1 VPPADPDQPARAE
14 SFARLFEAVPEGV
27 YIGLLG
33 PRDNVTIAAN
43 PFLRIMLGHPP
54 GTPEASLRPFE
65 PDRFTD
71 EGARTAFIDRL
82 ARDGAVTDYLLRL
95 RRADESVIW
104 VEVTANATVSE
115 STGQVRIE
123 ALMRDVSDR
132 KTLEDQSRD
141 LYHQLLQAEKMAA
154 LGTTISGVAHELNNP
169 LATILT
175 WSERLTSRDLEAS
188 TRRGIDTILR
198 EAERAARIVRNLLTF
213 ARKRHTTRTM
223 VDINQVV
230 RETLALRAYEQRVT
244 NISVI
249 DALASGIPSVF
260 ADPHQIQQVL
270 LNLVINAEQ
279 AMLTSNGRGT
289 LMVRTWQ
296 DPDHESIVLE
306 VNDDGPG
313 VPEDV
318 RTKIFDPFFTT
329 KEVGKGT
336 GLGLTVAYAIVE
348 EHGGRMWLV
357 SEPGGGASF
366 YVELPVAG
374 GKLRAVAPGE
384 LAGVVAAAAGG
395 DAPGAVDELG
405 SVPDLAAMEEP
416 NHLDWAGISESVS
429 ESIVAEGAGAARSA
443 AAGGAAAGAARGLRG
458 AQKPAPRVQIV
469 APVQGTATP
478 RLDSPAVLIVEDET
492 ALASAMAESFSDA
505 GFLVDRAGDGE
516 EAMACLEGGQ
526 YDVII
531 SDLKMPRMDG
541 IQLFAALRERHPEM
555 ARRIMFVT
563 GDVIGTD
570 AERFLADS
578 GCQWLAKPFR
588 LSELLRMAKEV
599 MR

>member
-1 VPPADPDQPARAE
+1 MIAEAERGLAATAFTPNPESRVPSPDIIPPVPPSGPGDPSRAE
-14 SFARLFEAVPEGV
+14 SFARLFEAVHEGV

-33 PRDNVTIAAN
+33 ARDNVTIAAN
-43 PFLRIMLGHPP
+43 PFFRIMLGYPP
-54 GTPEASLRPFE
+54 GTPEASLRPFD

-71 EGARTAFIDRL
+71 EGARTVFIDRL

-95 RRADESVIW
+95 RRVDNSVMW
-104 VEVTANATVSE
+104 VELTASASVLE
-115 STGQVRIE
+115 STGQVRVE
-123 ALMRDVSDR
+123 ALVRDVSDR
-132 KTLEDQSRD
+132 KQLEDQSRD

-175 WSERLTSRDLEAS
+175 WSERLAERDLDDAS
-188 TRRGIDTILR
+188 RRGIETILR

-213 ARKRHTTRTM
+213 ARKRHTTRAM
-223 VDINQVV
+223 VDVNLVV
-230 RETLALRAYEQRVT
+230 RETLALRSYEQRVT

-249 DALASGIPSVF
+249 DALASGIPQVF

-279 AMLTSNGRGT
+279 AMLTANGRGT

-296 DPDHESIVLE
+296 DPEHESIVLE

-348 EHGGRMWLV
+348 EHGGRMWLT
-357 SEPGGGASF
+357 SDEGAGASF

-374 GKLRAVAPGE
+374 GKLRAIAPGE
-384 LAGVVAAAAGG
+384 LSGTGEAIAAGG
-395 DAPGAVDELG
+395 EAAVDEVVE
-405 SVPDLAAMEEP
+405 VPDLAAIEEP
-416 NHLDWAGISESVS
+416 VRPRRTRPAS
-429 ESIVAEGAGAARSA
+429 AR
-443 AAGGAAAGAARGLRG
+443 
-458 AQKPAPRVQIV
+458 KPTPPRVQIV
-469 APVQGTATP
+469 APAQGDGSHH
-478 RLDSPAVLIVEDET
+478 LDAAAVLIVEDEA
-492 ALASAMAESFSDA
+492 ALASAMAEAFGDA

-516 EAMACLEGGQ
+516 EAMARLEGGQ

-541 IQLFAALRERHPEM
+541 IELFGALRKRHPEM
-555 ARRIMFVT
+555 AGRIMFVT

-578 GCQWLAKPFR
+578 GCRWLAKPFR
-588 LSELLRMAKEV
+588 LSELLRLAKEV
-599 MR
+599 MS

>member
-1 VPPADPDQPARAE
+1 MPPADPAKPLRAE
-14 SFARLFEAVPEGV
+14 SFARLFEAVHEGV
-27 YIGLLG
+27 YIGTIG
-33 PRDNVTIAAN
+33 PRDNITIAAN
-43 PFLRIMLGHPP
+43 PYLRIMLGYPP
-54 GTPEASLRPFE
+54 GTPEDALRPFE

-71 EGARTAFIDRL
+71 EGARAAFIDRL

-95 RRADESVIW
+95 RRADEAVIW
-104 VEVTANATVSE
+104 LEVTANASVLE
-115 STGQVRIE
+115 STGLVRIE

-132 KTLEDQSRD
+132 KQLEDQSRD

-175 WSERLTSRDLEAS
+175 WSERLTERDLDAS
-188 TRRGIDTILR
+188 TRRGLDTILH

-249 DALASGIPSVF
+249 DALASGIPAVF

-296 DPDHESIVLE
+296 DPEHASIVLE

-318 RTKIFDPFFTT
+318 RTKVFDPFFTT

-357 SEPGGGASF
+357 SEPGAGASF

-374 GKLRAVAPGE
+374 GKLKAIAPGE
-384 LAGVVAAAAGG
+384 LEGAGAAGG
-395 DAPGAVDELG
+395 A
-405 SVPDLAAMEEP
+405 VPDLAAMEEP
-416 NHLDWAGISESVS
+416 VS
-429 ESIVAEGAGAARSA
+429 ARWTGGGGAGA
-443 AAGGAAAGAARGLRG
+443 GGPGSGRKPTPRMHIVAPPAVAGAA
-458 AQKPAPRVQIV
+458 
-469 APVQGTATP
+469 
-478 RLDSPAVLIVEDET
+478 RLDSPAVLIVEDEA
-492 ALASAMAESFSDA
+492 ALASAMAEAFGDA

-516 EAMACLEGGQ
+516 EAMARLEGGH
-526 YDVII
+526 YDLII

-541 IQLFAALRERHPEM
+541 IQLLGALRAQHPEM
-555 ARRIMFVT
+555 AGRIMFVT

-578 GCQWLAKPFR
+578 RCRWLAKPFR
-588 LSELLRMAKEV
+588 LSELLRIAKEV
-599 MR
+599 MG

>member
-1 VPPADPDQPARAE
+1 MPPSAPGDPSRAE
-14 SFARLFEAVPEGV
+14 SFARLFEAVHEGV

-33 PRDNVTIAAN
+33 PRDNITIAAN
-43 PFLRIMLGHPP
+43 PYLRVMLGYPP
-54 GTPEASLRPFE
+54 GTPEASLHPFD

-71 EGARTAFIDRL
+71 EGARTIFIDRL
-82 ARDGAVTDYLLRL
+82 ARDGAVSDYLLRL
-95 RRADESVIW
+95 RRVDNSVMW
-104 VEVTANATVSE
+104 MEVTASGAVVE
-115 STGQVRIE
+115 STGQLRIE
-123 ALMRDVSDR
+123 ALVRDVTDR
-132 KTLEDQSRD
+132 KKLEDQSRD

-169 LATILT
+169 LATILS
-175 WSERLTSRDLEAS
+175 WSERLAERELDAAA
-188 TRRGIDTILR
+188 RRGIETILR

-230 RETLALRAYEQRVT
+230 RETLSLRAYEQRVT

-260 ADPHQIQQVL
+260 ADSHQIQQVL

-279 AMLTSNGRGT
+279 AMLTANGRGT

-296 DPDHESIVLE
+296 DPEHESIVLE

-348 EHGGRMWLV
+348 EHGGRMWLT
-357 SEPGGGASF
+357 SDQGAGASF

-374 GKLRAVAPGE
+374 GKLKAIAPGE
-384 LAGVVAAAAGG
+384 LAEEAIGAGG
-395 DAPGAVDELG
+395 ESGAGDIVH
-405 SVPDLAAMEEP
+405 VPDLAAIEEP
-416 NHLDWAGISESVS
+416 VRSSRSRTAVS
-429 ESIVAEGAGAARSA
+429 R
-443 AAGGAAAGAARGLRG
+443 
-458 AQKPAPRVQIV
+458 KPTPPRIQIV
-469 APVQGTATP
+469 APAQGDGAH
-478 RLDSPAVLIVEDET
+478 RLDGPAVLIVEDET

-516 EAMACLEGGQ
+516 EAMACLEGGE
-526 YDVII
+526 YDLII

-541 IQLFAALRERHPEM
+541 IQLFGALRERHPEM
-555 ARRIMFVT
+555 AGRIMFVT
-563 GDVIGTD
+563 GDVIGTE
-570 AERFLADS
+570 AEGFLADS
-578 GCQWLAKPFR
+578 GCRWLAKPFR
-588 LSELLRMAKEV
+588 LSELLRLAKEV
-599 MR
+599 IGDPRG